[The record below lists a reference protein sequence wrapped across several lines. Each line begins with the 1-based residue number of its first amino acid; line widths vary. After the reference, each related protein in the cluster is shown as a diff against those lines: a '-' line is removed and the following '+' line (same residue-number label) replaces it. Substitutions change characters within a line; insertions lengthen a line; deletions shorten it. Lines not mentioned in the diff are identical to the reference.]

1 MSQTTTRESL
11 LQAAVRLF
19 HERRYHATSVQDI
32 VSEAGVPTRTFYN
45 YFEGK
50 EALPIAASDVLYARF
65 LSLLVLE
72 ASTSPSGRLRQ
83 LFHTILKKLKRFDDL
98 RDCLVASEITN
109 ATPALTKRVAEH
121 LDDPT
126 WRMCA

>member
-1 MSQTTTRESL
+1 
-11 LQAAVRLF
+11 
-19 HERRYHATSVQDI
+19 VQDI

-83 LFHTILKKLKRFDDL
+83 LFHTILKELKRFDDL

-126 WRMCA
+126 WRMSVVIEPGQNAGEMKAETPRMDQRGSC

>member
-1 MSQTTTRESL
+1 
-11 LQAAVRLF
+11 
-19 HERRYHATSVQDI
+19 VQDI

-50 EALPIAASDVLYARF
+50 EALAIAASDVLYARF

-83 LFHTILKKLKRFDDL
+83 LFHTILKELKRFDDL
-98 RDCLVASEITN
+98 RDCLVASAITN

-121 LDDPT
+121 LDDVT
-126 WRMCA
+126 WRMSVVIEPGQNAGEIKADTPRMDQRGSC